1 MNELRYCWLRL
12 MVWYH
17 TNFCFSEN
25 EVQLLSVRFIRKG
38 SPVKVSTVDVVAVT
52 KNWIIVV
59 E

>member
-1 MNELRYCWLRL
+1 MKYNWLRFIT
-12 MVWYH
+12 WYH

-25 EVQLLSVRFIRKG
+25 EVQLLSVRFIRTG

-52 KNWIIVV
+52 KNWIIVI